1 MRHEQLTLL
10 NQATA
15 ELQRLPSSR
24 LRLRP
29 KPITTKAAKE
39 IGVPGSALRRAKQQ
53 SFLDYDLPHGR
64 GKVRI
69 EFVEQANHKDFWR
82 IYELYS

>member
-1 MRHEQLTLL
+1 MTAEQLTLL
-10 NQATA
+10 DHATT
-15 ELQRLPSSR
+15 ELKRIQKLSS
-24 LRLRP
+24 LGLRP
-29 KPITTKAAKE
+29 KSITTKAAKE
-39 IGVPGSALRRAKQQ
+39 AGIPESAMRRAKHR

-82 IYELYS
+82 IWEYE